1 MLLTLVLFGYKFEVP
16 MIEQRRNQRFDM
28 RLPVKL
34 LRLGANPRPAGE
46 TKNVS
51 SSGVLF
57 TSPTHVDVGDPIE
70 YEITFPRTPGSR
82 SEVRLHCVGKV
93 MREDPESA
101 FAATMERYEF
111 IRQSA

>member
-1 MLLTLVLFGYKFEVP
+1 
-16 MIEQRRNQRFDM
+16 MIEQRRNQRFEM
-28 RLPVKL
+28 RLPVEV
-34 LRLGANPRPAGE
+34 LRLGAIPKVAGE

-57 TSPTHVDVGDPIE
+57 TLPSHVAVGDPIE
-70 YEITFPRTPGSR
+70 YEIKFPKVPGAR

-93 MREDPESA
+93 MREDPDAA

-111 IRQSA
+111 IRQPA